1 MTFAS
6 FFPPRG
12 SQGCD
17 MNKWYRPFGLV
28 LLAAMAANLSGC
40 AQTSG
45 WLAKKPPKN
54 GTEEKLADSKDS
66 KKKARDKDSKGKNSK
81 ELADLKSDESKS
93 ALGGPKD
100 SKTKGKLSKADDSK
114 VVTASKTEA
123 PKKTKPRV
131 DPLGEQDAADVVAS
145 TTPTK
150 TKSKAAARRSDD
162 DLDTFLSSIE
172 NPPSKVG
179 KEKGAVKEPASDEF
193 DRPPVS
199 DARKKVVQVKKEVE
213 TSAGGFDGDI
223 ADWAE
228 EKSSPAERP
237 VKTAQSSSVASSFD
251 DEPIS
256 TTGTNG
262 NGAESPSSD
271 DTFASTPESQQP
283 TVESSRKQL
292 ARNGAGRGMQDLCP
306 NADGDLADLL
316 KELDPSDAE
325 SLKRGLHQIGQM
337 GEKGV
342 VTASL
347 LQKMLKHDDQVVR
360 AHAALAMAR
369 LKLTNAESI
378 RVVTES
384 LKSRDASLRSF
395 ASAVLGEMGPQS
407 NKVLTSLAESLNDKD
422 GQVRLRSAE
431 VLIRHDGFAYPA
443 LQSLLTSLADKDE
456 NVRWL
461 TTYSLAELAPESPEA
476 VQALIKASHDPVLKV
491 QVGAVYALGEI
502 GPYAKRAT
510 GDLRKLFKS
519 TEDEELKS
527 AIVYTLDQIEK

>member
-1 MTFAS
+1 
-6 FFPPRG
+6 
-12 SQGCD
+12 
-17 MNKWYRPFGLV
+17 MNKWYRPFGLM
-28 LLAAMAANLSGC
+28 LLAAMAGNLCGC

-45 WLAKKPPKN
+45 WLAKKPSKKA
-54 GTEEKLADSKDS
+54 TEEKLADSKDS
-66 KKKARDKDSKGKNSK
+66 KKKTRDKDSKGKNSK

-93 ALGGPKD
+93 ALGGPKTA
-100 SKTKGKLSKADDSK
+100 KTKGKSAKTDDTK
-114 VVTASKTEA
+114 VVAAAKTDA
-123 PKKTKPRV
+123 QKKTKPRV
-131 DPLGEQDAADVVAS
+131 DPLAAEDGANAVAS
-145 TTPTK
+145 TTATK
-150 TKSKAAARRSDD
+150 PKSKPAARRSDD

-179 KEKGAVKEPASDEF
+179 KDKLAVKDAASDEF
-193 DRPPVS
+193 DHPSVN
-199 DARKKVVQVKKEVE
+199 DARKNVVQVKKEVE
-213 TSAGGFDGDI
+213 TGAEGFDGDI

-228 EKSSPAERP
+228 DKSSRAESP
-237 VKTAQSSSVASSFD
+237 VKTAPSSNVASSFD

-256 TTGTNG
+256 TTGDN
-262 NGAESPSSD
+262 AESPSGDEKFVS
-271 DTFASTPESQQP
+271 AQESKEP
-283 TVESSRKQL
+283 SFDSSRKHS
-292 ARNGAGRGMQDLCP
+292 ARKGSGRGLQDLCP
-306 NADGDLADLL
+306 NAVGDLADLL
-316 KELDPSDAE
+316 KDLDPSDAE
-325 SLKRGLHQIGQM
+325 SLKQGLHQIGQM
-337 GEKGV
+337 GDKGV
-342 VTASL
+342 AAAPV
-347 LQKMLKHDDQVVR
+347 LQKMLKHDDQFVR

-369 LKLTNAESI
+369 LKVTNAESI
-378 RVVTES
+378 KVVTES

-476 VQALIKASHDPVLKV
+476 VQALLKASHDPVLKV

-510 GDLRKLFKS
+510 SELRKLFKS

-527 AIVYTLDQIEK
+527 AIVYSLEQIEK

>member
-1 MTFAS
+1 
-6 FFPPRG
+6 
-12 SQGCD
+12 

-28 LLAAMAANLSGC
+28 LLAAMAGNLSGC

-45 WLAKKPPKN
+45 WLAKKPPKK

-93 ALGGPKD
+93 ALGGSKD
-100 SKTKGKLSKADDSK
+100 AKTKGKLAKADDSR
-114 VVTASKTEA
+114 VVAASKTEA
-123 PKKTKPRV
+123 PKKVKPRV
-131 DPLGEQDAADVVAS
+131 DPLAEQDATDTLAS
-145 TTPTK
+145 TTPIK
-150 TKSKAAARRSDD
+150 AKPKAAARRSDD

-172 NPPSKVG
+172 NPPGKVG
-179 KEKGAVKEPASDEF
+179 KDKGAVKEPASDEF
-193 DRPPVS
+193 DKPPVS
-199 DARKKVVQVKKEVE
+199 DARKNVVQVKKEVE

-228 EKSSPAERP
+228 EKSSPAESP
-237 VKTAQSSSVASSFD
+237 VKTAQSSTVASSFD
-251 DEPIS
+251 NEPIS

-262 NGAESPSSD
+262 DSVESPTSD
-271 DTFASTPESQQP
+271 ETFASTQESQEP
-283 TVESSRKQL
+283 TVETSRKHI
-292 ARNGAGRGMQDLCP
+292 ARKGTGRGMQDLCP
-306 NADGDLADLL
+306 NAEGDLADLL
-316 KELDPSDAE
+316 KELDPTDAE

-337 GEKGV
+337 GDKGV
-342 VTASL
+342 AAAPL
-347 LQKMLKHDDQVVR
+347 LQKMLRHDEQVVR

-369 LKLTNAESI
+369 LKMTNSESI
-378 RVVTES
+378 KVITES

-443 LQSLLTSLADKDE
+443 LQSLLSSLADKDE
-456 NVRWL
+456 SVRWL

-476 VQALIKASHDPVLKV
+476 VQALVKASHDPVLKV

-519 TEDEELKS
+519 TDDEELKS
-527 AIVYTLDQIEK
+527 AIVYTLEQIEK